1 LQQAKDLN
9 LSLVIKINIDK
20 IANKYYT
27 QNFSFSKRKKIKKH
41 LHPGKKKAL
50 NKEKQS
56 RMK

>member
-20 IANKYYT
+20 IANNYT